1 MSWRCDGR
9 WGHCV
14 RTHTCD
20 SHNSVEPRDNYNW
33 RQPPGEPNP
42 HQLIDDL
49 PSTWGLCSPWCACA
63 VQPTLASSL
72 ALVRRQCRS
81 KTYFPFLFCGCT
93 TCRVP
98 TALHMTLRVEC
109 SPFTIYQASAF
120 VGTVRT
126 ASGCQ
131 ADQSRSLRVQQNLVT
146 WHAPGRM
153 GSWHM
158 QPRLQPNAQLI
169 RECAVTALRGP
180 PRRLQCYRAALQK
193 KMLGLPAHVRPRWEQ
208 ALAARRRWRYAFQ
221 LAFPSAWEW
230 RLAMTPSGIRLSRS
244 RGDRPSRLRFPP
256 HTQSGGGAREAGP
269 GCQPGQVA

>member
-1 MSWRCDGR
+1 MGAVLSVVRLRCAAY
-9 WGHCV
+9 
-14 RTHTCD
+14 
-20 SHNSVEPRDNYNW
+20 PRFI
-33 RQPPGEPNP
+33 PG
-42 HQLIDDL
+42 
-49 PSTWGLCSPWCACA
+49 ACA
-63 VQPTLASSL
+63 PPMSLQNLLSISVLRLYDMPRAHSFAYDAAS
-72 ALVRRQCRS
+72 
-81 KTYFPFLFCGCT
+81 GC
-93 TCRVP
+93 
-98 TALHMTLRVEC
+98 AEC
-109 SPFTIYQASAF
+109 SPFTNYQASAF

-131 ADQSRSLRVQQNLVT
+131 AENQSRSLRVQQNLVT

-244 RGDRPSRLRFPP
+244 RGDRPSRRRFPP